1 MKVVYDKT
9 TKRVLAIGQPPW
21 SNQDEFVNHEIV
33 DTEAELV
40 GDNWYD
46 HLFIDGEFVYDVDT
60 SRPAYLQSQRK
71 SDAES
76 SMRTIPN
83 WAFLS
88 PEEAEQ
94 FAFNNITDLDS
105 AKLIV
110 SKMALLLFYLK
121 DATFPQLRD

>member
-1 MKVVYDKT
+1 M
-9 TKRVLAIGQPPW
+9 
-21 SNQDEFVNHEIV
+21 
-33 DTEAELV
+33 AELENLGKLHRALV
-40 GDNWYD
+40 DSG
-46 HLFIDGEFVYDVDT
+46 LLIDGIDCNGIISWHDGHPTGTDEADAQAIIDAHDPTDYT
-60 SRPAYLQSQRK
+60 AIRK
-71 SDAES
+71 VEAES

-105 AKLIV
+105 AKLVI
-110 SKMALLLFYLK
+110 SKLALLLFYLK